1 VYSGAYKD
9 RAQFNDASDED
20 SDDDRLPL
28 RTDFVQLRDVHR
40 IEKAIEAEDIQL
52 HADDGRSTLTW
63 VERLRERGHLLGFK
77 SKTYPPPPD
86 SNLSGDVF
94 TLMFQTGWQRRM
106 FRKYG
111 CRILCI
117 DATHN
122 TSMYENLQLTTLV
135 VRDNYAHGIP
145 VAWMLASNGCQET
158 ILYFLK
164 LNSARSPQV
173 NPNYIMT
180 DFDWVQINACKLA
193 SVDWKQVDT

>member
-1 VYSGAYKD
+1 
-9 RAQFNDASDED
+9 
-20 SDDDRLPL
+20 
-28 RTDFVQLRDVHR
+28 
-40 IEKAIEAEDIQL
+40 
-52 HADDGRSTLTW
+52 
-63 VERLRERGHLLGFK
+63 
-77 SKTYPPPPD
+77 
-86 SNLSGDVF
+86 
-94 TLMFQTGWQRRM
+94 MFQTGWQRRM

-111 CRILCI
+111 CQILCI

-164 LNSARSPQV
+164 LNSTRSPQV
-173 NPNYIMT
+173 DQNYIMT
-180 DFDWVQINACKLA
+180 DFDWAQINACKLA